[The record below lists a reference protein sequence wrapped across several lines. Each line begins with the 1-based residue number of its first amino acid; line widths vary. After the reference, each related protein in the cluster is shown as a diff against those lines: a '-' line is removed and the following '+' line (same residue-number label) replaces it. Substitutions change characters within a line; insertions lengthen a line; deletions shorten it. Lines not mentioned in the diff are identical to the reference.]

1 MANNEDG
8 LLASAGRYI
17 RLLIEDTRLNV
28 AEKLTLLCS
37 GVAVSAVLAILCTVA
52 MVFISIGVAF
62 LIAQSV
68 GILWAFIIVAAF
80 YVLLIALVIV
90 FKQQIFTDPI
100 ARFISSLIVTPPTKP
115 ATKDKDNAESAS
127 VS

>member
-1 MANNEDG
+1 MSNNEDG
-8 LLASAGRYI
+8 LLAAAGRYI

-52 MVFISIGVAF
+52 MVFISIGVA
-62 LIAQSV
+62 LLLAQST
-68 GILWAFIIVAAF
+68 GTLWAFIIVAAF
-80 YVLLIALVIV
+80 YVVLILLVIV
-90 FKQQIFTDPI
+90 FKRQIFTDPI
-100 ARFISSLIVTPPTKP
+100 ARFISSLIVTPPVKP
-115 ATKDKDNAESAS
+115 APKDDDNAESAS